1 MELLAATQSVLMLL
15 IVLFFCIP
23 SQPAAPLTNHP
34 TDAELLVQVWNIT
47 GALTATGLFLDYE
60 SRNVTPPW
68 QDWAIVAAKRRTILA
83 LHHVEWAWSLLHGY
97 PVLTCFELGPLPAPS
112 PGYLWKEESKARW
125 EKLYKSWLRRWPAGS
140 YKMGELFRAG
150 SGNGLGA
157 RGEMWLAEAD
167 EFGMMVAAES
177 KSRLFCHPCH
187 LDMLTSAK

>member
-1 MELLAATQSVLMLL
+1 MDLLATSQAVLILL

-23 SQPAAPLTNHP
+23 NKQSPSTNHP

-47 GALTATGLFLDYE
+47 GALTATSLFLDDE
-60 SRNVTPPW
+60 SRNITPPW
-68 QDWAIVAAKRRTILA
+68 QEWAIVAAKRRTILA

-112 PGYLWKEESKARW
+112 PGFIWREENQTRW
-125 EKLYKSWLRRWPAGS
+125 EKLYKSWLRKWPAGT

-150 SGNGLGA
+150 SGDGMGA

-177 KSRLFCHPCH
+177 KSRLFSHPCH
-187 LDMLTSAK
+187 PFMLTSAQ